1 MVACSYPAAGTCIGD
16 RKYIV
21 ADFWAGSSEAWP
33 LATCTAEWIS
43 LVLRM
48 HHWGTFCVSKLTK
61 LLRAMGVMQPRP
73 YRIPPG
79 VSVGRYSYGYA
90 GTTIKFSSETA
101 PLSLG
106 AFCSIA
112 DRVVIMCRGEHKTGC
127 ATTYPIYAN
136 VLGTPEPIEN
146 GGKKTGVTI
155 GNDVWIGHDAI
166 ITSGVTIGDGA
177 VVGANAVVT
186 KTFRPMQLS
195 EACLRKSSGIASLR
209 KSSRSCSLYDGG
221 TGMMTKSSPRPAH

>member
-1 MVACSYPAAGTCIGD
+1 
-16 RKYIV
+16 
-21 ADFWAGSSEAWP
+21 
-33 LATCTAEWIS
+33 
-43 LVLRM
+43 
-48 HHWGTFCVSKLTK
+48 
-61 LLRAMGVMQPRP
+61 
-73 YRIPPG
+73 
-79 VSVGRYSYGYA
+79 
-90 GTTIKFSSETA
+90 
-101 PLSLG
+101 
-106 AFCSIA
+106 
-112 DRVVIMCRGEHKTGC
+112 MCRGEHKTGC